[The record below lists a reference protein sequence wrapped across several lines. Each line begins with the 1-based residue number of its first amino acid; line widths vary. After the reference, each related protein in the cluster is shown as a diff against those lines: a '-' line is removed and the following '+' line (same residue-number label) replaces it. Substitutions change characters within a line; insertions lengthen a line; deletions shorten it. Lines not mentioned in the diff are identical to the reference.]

1 MLGRYVGLGYNVIK
15 GNPSAN
21 HADPGFARA
30 PIFELQF
37 NDSRRLY
44 VDGVLGVRISEWCR
58 HRHACLWRVHDSHDL
73 AARYDN
79 KYAIPDGMTVRA
91 APSCSYSS
99 QVHECT
105 SASEYQKSLRNQVTV
120 SAGASWYVSV
130 EFSASHGYQSFVKDN
145 TQQSSVQILATAE
158 CSVYVANLQ
167 QLAWVPTFTEEFR
180 AGVRGLGAGV
190 DYSTFVNMFGTHYV
204 LEATMGGSS
213 TYIATMSRQSLASLQ
228 QSGVDVSTAAELGFY
243 AYIGA
248 NVSSSS
254 SQQGYKAFSQRV
266 SQQSLAGIP
275 MPAPACGGELCS
287 DYTAWEQAVDAN
299 PMPIR
304 ITLASIVKLLVPKYF
319 PSDHNITAKATQLAA
334 FLATGYC
341 GDVPSCGPAPPAPPL
356 ACASSCP
363 TSRCN
368 TTTGLCASCPTKVEN
383 EDCSGHGTCSH
394 LSGACTCDSGFAG
407 PSCACA
413 TSFKIDG
420 PVSEYHG
427 DGVQLDECCEV
438 VGIW

>member
-1 MLGRYVGLGYNVIK
+1 MPSFESIHLALPATQRSYLAYNSGISVFFGSFRHPLHQHGKLRI
-15 GNPSAN
+15 PRCVQTLCV
-21 HADPGFARA
+21 PG
-30 PIFELQF
+30 
-37 NDSRRLY
+37 
-44 VDGVLGVRISEWCR
+44 
-58 HRHACLWRVHDSHDL
+58 
-73 AARYDN
+73 
-79 KYAIPDGMTVRA
+79 
-91 APSCSYSS
+91 
-99 QVHECT
+99 
-105 SASEYQKSLRNQVTV
+105 
-120 SAGASWYVSV
+120 
-130 EFSASHGYQSFVKDN
+130 
-145 TQQSSVQILATAE
+145 
-158 CSVYVANLQ
+158 
-167 QLAWVPTFTEEFR
+167 EEFI
-180 AGVRGLGAGV
+180 
-190 DYSTFVNMFGTHYV
+190 D
-204 LEATMGGSS
+204 
-213 TYIATMSRQSLASLQ
+213 RQSLASLQ

-243 AYIGA
+243 VPIGA

-254 SQQGYKAFSQRV
+254 SKQYYKACSQRV

-383 EDCSGHGTCSH
+383 EDCSRHGTCSH

-407 PSCACA
+407 PLVRLRHVLQS
-413 TSFKIDG
+413 
-420 PVSEYHG
+420 
-427 DGVQLDECCEV
+427 
-438 VGIW
+438 